1 MVMVAEASAQ
11 PRLSRSDAAVDAT
24 PFPASRLTA
33 VNVSQVPQRS
43 PLRYPGGKTWLIP
56 HISKWLAMTGPPEM
70 LIEPFAGGA
79 IVTLTAIMEGL
90 AKRSIL
96 IEIDRDV
103 AAFWHAALNHGAKL
117 ADRVRR
123 FSPTRERVH
132 ELARSTAEND
142 LERGFRTLVL
152 NRTRKSGILAPGASL
167 IRNGENGKG
176 ILSRWYPDTL
186 AARLAAISEHAGRIE
201 FHEADSMKLLDPLLR
216 QWGRSVAVFV
226 DPPYTAGEK
235 RAGSRL
241 YAHYDL
247 NHERLF
253 QILARHQANVLMTYD
268 CSPEIVRLVTR
279 YGFHAVQVRMKNAHH
294 NRMPELV
301 ITRKALFA

>member
-1 MVMVAEASAQ
+1 MVMIAEASAQ
-11 PRLSRSDAAVDAT
+11 LRLPWSDAAVDAT
-24 PFPASRLTA
+24 PFPASCLPA

-56 HISKWLAMTGPPEM
+56 HIRAWLAMTGPPQM

-90 AKRSIL
+90 AERSIL

-103 AAFWHAALNHGAKL
+103 AAFWHAALNHGATL
-117 ADRVRR
+117 AERVRR

-132 ELARSTAEND
+132 ELERSAAENVV
-142 LERGFRTLVL
+142 ERGFRTLVL

-167 IRNGENGKG
+167 TRSGENGKG

-186 AARLAAISEHAGRIE
+186 AARLAAISEHAGRIT
-201 FHEADSMKLLDPLLR
+201 FREADSMQLLDPLLR
-216 QWGRSVAVFV
+216 RWGRSVAVFV
-226 DPPYTAGEK
+226 DPPYTAGGK

-247 NHERLF
+247 DHERLF
-253 QILARHQANVLMTYD
+253 RILARHQANVLMTYD

-294 NRMPELV
+294 NRLPELV